1 MGWLKRVFGS
11 TDAVEDA
18 TRGYEFTEAAV
29 SEQAESGPMPSVDF
43 ENDELVVRLP
53 LRGVDRD
60 TVEIEHEHGQVRV
73 RASGGT
79 PQNRLELN
87 EVIKLDGPFDAD
99 AATTDFED
107 DALVLRVPKRSA

>member
-11 TDAVEDA
+11 TDALEEARRDD
-18 TRGYEFTEAAV
+18 FTETSV
-29 SEQAESGPMPSVDF
+29 SEPAKSVAIPSIDL
-43 ENDELVVRLP
+43 EDDELVIRMP

-60 TVEIEHEHGQVRV
+60 TVVIEHEDGKLRV

-79 PQNRLELN
+79 PQNRLQLN
-87 EVIKLDGPFDAD
+87 EVIKLDGPFDAE

-107 DALVLRVPKRSA
+107 DVLVLRVPKRA